1 MPEQIDHIEELQKR
15 LYARDPES
23 VPKQKFGIL
32 RPMKQTMV
40 STWGEK
46 DIPKDKGP
54 QKVSTTGYKRF
65 FIFSFI
71 FFLVGL
77 GLASFSVFRGAI
89 TLSSKNVDLT
99 ILGNSFVAGGEELPI
114 QVEIANKN
122 SSDLVDA
129 VLTLEYPK
137 GATDETGTEMA
148 RLAEPLGTI
157 AAGKSR
163 SVGFSTVL
171 YGEQGLSRTITATLS
186 YHLAGSTATFEK
198 AQSFSVMISSSP
210 ITLTVDGPTVSAAE
224 QPFTIT
230 IRSVFNGDQ
239 PLVNPIVRV
248 EYPTGF
254 TFLSSTPGTL
264 SGNNVW
270 ELGTLE
276 KGQEFVIS
284 LRGKLSAIEGDER
297 AFRVYLGT
305 PVSDIDTRI
314 AVAYNSALHSLLIE
328 KPFIAA
334 DVSVEGQS
342 SDVVSLPIGSSIRGA
357 IAWRNMTG
365 GIVTN
370 PVFTLLLSGEGLSGA
385 TVEPVNGYYDELLRA
400 ITWTATSDEDIATI
414 DPDESGTLNFS
425 IIPASPTTKDDI
437 RTTLSVQGTIANL
450 QNEIKTITGLDELMV
465 RYAARLQ
472 FASQALYSIGPI
484 KNSGPFPPKANQET
498 SYTLTWTIKPADNP
512 ISGAVATATLP
523 TNVTWAGVIVPQS
536 ETLLYNQE
544 TREIR
549 WNIGS
554 LPKAT
559 ATQLSKSV
567 SFQIKARPT
576 LSDVSQSLDLLSETV
591 ITAQDTSANAALR
604 VTRPALTTS
613 LATDPAYSP
622 GEEKVIP

>member
-71 FFLVGL
+71 FFLIGL

-137 GATDETGTEMA
+137 GATDETGTEMT

-334 DVSVEGQS
+334 DVSVEGQA

-559 ATQLSKSV
+559 ATQLSKPV

>member
-71 FFLVGL
+71 FFLIGL

-137 GATDETGTEMA
+137 GATDETGTEMT

-334 DVSVEGQS
+334 DVSVEGQA

>member
-71 FFLVGL
+71 FFLIGL

-137 GATDETGTEMA
+137 GATDETGTEMT

-198 AQSFSVMISSSP
+198 AQAFSVMISSSP